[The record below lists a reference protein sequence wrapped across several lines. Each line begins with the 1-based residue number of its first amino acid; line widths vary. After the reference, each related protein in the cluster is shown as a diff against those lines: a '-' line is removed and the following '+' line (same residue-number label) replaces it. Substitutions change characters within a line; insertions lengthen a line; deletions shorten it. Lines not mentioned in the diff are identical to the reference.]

1 VQCLVS
7 LRMPLQSRWKGVGE
21 AMLRSLYLK
30 HQANISKF
38 QHGISPDGKVEV
50 LQIEGLGIEKIQ
62 ARQGEAQ

>member
-1 VQCLVS
+1 
-7 LRMPLQSRWKGVGE
+7 MGE